1 MHNKASFIE
10 FLRQQNDRQPK
21 KLIIAFGDA
30 SNDIPAAKCRRYR
43 MYPAQL
49 AVNFRLRL
57 SLITKLTP
65 VSQHLWAGSNAEAA
79 LALASDIGD
88 VNYKI
93 CAKQP
98 RSNLA

>member
-30 SNDIPAAKCRRYR
+30 SNDIPMLNAADIACIIPSSTGSRLPPEVIITTKITASK
-43 MYPAQL
+43 PAPMGWIE
-49 AVNFRLRL
+49 
-57 SLITKLTP
+57 S
-65 VSQHLWAGSNAEAA
+65 AEAA

-88 VNYKI
+88 VNYG
-93 CAKQP
+93 
-98 RSNLA
+98 